1 MLLDVSDWERVL
13 ARPVPPREGRP
24 VVAVDLGGGRA
35 WSAAVAL
42 WRSGRCEAIACAPGI
57 PDLPEQEKRD
67 RVPAGTYRKLAL
79 AGALRVA
86 EGLRV
91 QPPAQL
97 HRAAVAAWGPPAVI
111 VCDRFRLPELQDA
124 VNGTAPLVPRRAR
137 WSEAAEDIRA
147 TRKMAK
153 DGPLSVAAG
162 SRDLLTASLA
172 VATVKSDDQGST
184 RMIKKDSDNQSRD
197 DVAAAL
203 VLAAGMMARA
213 PAPRRRRRHGLAG

>member
-1 MLLDVSDWERVL
+1 M
-13 ARPVPPREGRP
+13 
-24 VVAVDLGGGRA
+24 
-35 WSAAVAL
+35 
-42 WRSGRCEAIACAPGI
+42 
-57 PDLPEQEKRD
+57 
-67 RVPAGTYRKLAL
+67 
-79 AGALRVA
+79 
-86 EGLRV
+86 
-91 QPPAQL
+91 
-97 HRAAVAAWGPPAVI
+97 
-111 VCDRFRLPELQDA
+111 
-124 VNGTAPLVPRRAR
+124 NGTAPLVPRRAR

-184 RMIKKDSDNQSRD
+184 RMVKKDSDNQSRD

-213 PAPRRRRRHGLAG
+213 PAPRRARRHALAG